1 LIEVNLLSKLKKL
14 LQRIKK
20 NPKQVRFEEL
30 DKILLHYGFNRRQ
43 PSRGSSHYSYF
54 KGTKLITIPFR
65 QPHIKSIYVEQ
76 AIELLEGEIFD
87 DNQES

>member
-1 LIEVNLLSKLKKL
+1 MSKLKK
-14 LQRIKK
+14 
-20 NPKQVRFEEL
+20 
-30 DKILLHYGFNRRQ
+30 

-76 AIELLEGEIFD
+76 TIELLEGEIFD